1 MKIKPHLVRLPK
13 PEGWLCVSELASGA
27 GDTMMDAYMAWAE
40 NLKEA
45 CERTQAQLL
54 SNYLAQY
61 QYGPMQ

>member
-27 GDTMMDAYMAWAE
+27 GDTMMAAYMAWVE
-40 NLKEA
+40 NLKEQ
-45 CERTQAQLL
+45 CKRTQAQIL

>member
-13 PEGWLCVSELASGA
+13 TDGWLCLSEIASGH
-27 GDTMMDAYMAWAE
+27 GDTMMAAYMAWAE
-40 NLKEA
+40 NLMEECK
-45 CERTQAQLL
+45 RTQAQLL